1 MTWTCKERCNK
12 YKSCKSSCDMIL
24 HIIRD
29 KPLRE
34 RLAPPDIND
43 LSSLDTSKHPPTSI
57 GYKDTLQA
65 GIEARRDYIPTTI
78 KEVRD
83 IPDTNLRAIAAM
95 LYAHITIK
103 EIAFMLDKSERTI
116 KRLCGLP

>member
-1 MTWTCKERCNK
+1 MTWTCKEHCNK
-12 YKSCKSSCDMIL
+12 YKSCKSSCEMIL
-24 HIIRD
+24 HIVKD

-43 LSSLDTSKHPPTSI
+43 ISSLDTSTRPPTSI
-57 GYKDTLQA
+57 DYKDVLHANIQ
-65 GIEARRDYIPTTI
+65 ARRDYIPTTI
-78 KEVRD
+78 KEVKN

-95 LYAHITIK
+95 LYAHISIK